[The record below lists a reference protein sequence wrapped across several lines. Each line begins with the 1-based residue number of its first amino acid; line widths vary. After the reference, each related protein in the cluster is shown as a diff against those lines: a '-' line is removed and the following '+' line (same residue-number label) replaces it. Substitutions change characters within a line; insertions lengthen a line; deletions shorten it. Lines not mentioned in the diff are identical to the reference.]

1 MNEKRIRAALEQ
13 IEPPDGAQERMYQHI
28 LKKAAAQQ
36 PAPKKAGKLVWQRYA
51 ALAACLVL
59 VCTAGFFALR
69 GEKSAPVQEPPAD
82 MEFSQPPMMA
92 VSPFEDLQ
100 SADGFS
106 KLGFTIDAPGGASD
120 VTYCIAYG
128 NTARV
133 DFTLDGFAYILEAS
147 AEEPFLDG
155 ADETP
160 TMVQAERGPAAVWER
175 DGVQYRLT
183 ACSDAPEE
191 SLSQLAQQLSQ
202 TE

>member
-1 MNEKRIRAALEQ
+1 MNEKDIRAAFEQ
-13 IEPPDGAQERMYQHI
+13 IEPADGAQERMYQNI
-28 LKKAAAQQ
+28 LKKAAA
-36 PAPKKAGKLVWQRYA
+36 PKKAERPVWQRYA
-51 ALAACLVL
+51 ALAACLIL

-69 GEKSAPVQEPPAD
+69 GEKSAPVQTEPTNT
-82 MEFSQPPMMA
+82 EFSQPPMM
-92 VSPFEDLQ
+92 SSSLFEDV
-100 SADGFS
+100 SGPADFEA
-106 KLGFTIDAPGGASD
+106 LGFTIDAPGGASD

-147 AEEPFLDG
+147 AEESFLDG

-160 TMVQAERGPAAVWER
+160 TMVQAEHGPAAVWER

-183 ACSDAPEE
+183 NCSGASEE
-191 SLSQLAQQLSQ
+191 TLLQLAEQLSQ

>member
-1 MNEKRIRAALEQ
+1 MNEKNIRAAFEE
-13 IEPPDGAQERMYQHI
+13 IEPTDAAQDRMYQNI
-28 LKKAAAQQ
+28 LKKAAA
-36 PAPKKAGKLVWQRYA
+36 PEKARKPVWQRYT

-69 GEKSAPVQEPPAD
+69 GGKSTPVQEPPAD

-100 SADGFS
+100 SVDEFA
-106 KLGFTIDAPGGASD
+106 KLGFTIDAPEGASD

-147 AEEPFLDG
+147 AEESFLDD

-160 TMVQAERGPAAVWER
+160 TMVQAERGSAAVWER

-183 ACSDAPEE
+183 NCSGASEE
-191 SLSQLAQQLSQ
+191 TLLQLAEQLSQ

>member
-1 MNEKRIRAALEQ
+1 MTEKDIRTAFEQ
-13 IEPPDGAQERMYQHI
+13 IEPEDGAQERMYQNI
-28 LKKAAAQQ
+28 LKKSVMPQA
-36 PAPKKAGKLVWQRYA
+36 APKKAGKPVWQRYA

-69 GEKSAPVQEPPAD
+69 GEKRAPVQDVPTD
-82 MEFSQPPMMA
+82 TEFSQPPMMG
-92 VSPFEDLQ
+92 VSPFEDV
-100 SADGFS
+100 SGPADFEP
-106 KLGFTIDAPGGASD
+106 LGFTIDAPEGASD

-183 ACSDAPEE
+183 ACSDVPEE